1 MNEKLTKL
9 FNTLCEVETKGKS
22 TIVMSDCLRYLEQLI
37 NECGV
42 ADKEVTNNEN

>member
-37 NECGV
+37 SECGNPE
-42 ADKEVTNNEN
+42 EVTSNEN

>member
-37 NECGV
+37 SECNIAG
-42 ADKEVTNNEN
+42 EQETN